1 MGGSWVARLG
11 LLITLVTRSLKIR
24 MYRGKLLRTF
34 AYKGEE
40 GGGGG
45 SKSMKMM
52 RTYLMD
58 GLLHLFLVC
67 SCVL

>member
-11 LLITLVTRSLKIR
+11 MLVTLVTTSTQVR
-24 MYRGKLLRTF
+24 MYRGTGKLLRTF
-34 AYKGEE
+34 AYK

-58 GLLHLFLVC
+58 GP
-67 SCVL
+67 